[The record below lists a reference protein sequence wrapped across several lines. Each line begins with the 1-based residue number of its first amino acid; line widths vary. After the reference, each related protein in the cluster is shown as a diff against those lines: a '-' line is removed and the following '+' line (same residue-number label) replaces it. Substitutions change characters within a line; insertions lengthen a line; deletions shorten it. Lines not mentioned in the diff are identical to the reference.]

1 MTHNYNNPFGKKGL
15 QISIPEPCHED
26 WNQMTPMER
35 GRFCD
40 ACQKN
45 VWDFTKA
52 SDRELYRFF
61 ENKPQGVCGRFSTH
75 QLNRDIVPM
84 VDKPHKRA
92 PWYFAG
98 VLSLGSLW
106 ANAQDIPETEEKP
119 NHSVVV
125 KTGDCDSLQESI
137 NGIHFTVTDNLGDP
151 LAHALIVAMRGDQIV
166 GQTTTD
172 GNGKASLGTLEGRAT
187 EEIEY
192 TIRVEINGYHRLE
205 VVGNLV
211 ELNGKSLDI
220 VLDRKDE
227 FEIQTVE
234 VVWEK
239 PLIEVGGTCTVTTG
253 GVQAQQMTEEPKV
266 VESLEYGESLEETSK
281 PKWWQFWK

>member
-1 MTHNYNNPFGKKGL
+1 MKNKSLH
-15 QISIPEPCHED
+15 ISIPEPCHED

-75 QLNRDIVPM
+75 QLDRDIVPM
-84 VDKPHKRA
+84 VNRPQKRA

-98 VLSLGSLW
+98 VFSLGSLW
-106 ANAQDIPETEEKP
+106 ANAQDIPESENNRKP
-119 NHSVVV
+119 SHSVVV
-125 KTGDCDSLQESI
+125 KLLEPHSPLNVEK
-137 NGIHFTVTDNLGDP
+137 GIHFSVTDDLGDA
-151 LAHALIVAMRGDQIV
+151 LAHANISVRQDNQLLAN
-166 GQTTTD
+166 TETD
-172 GNGKASLGTLEGRAT
+172 LSGSAILEPLDGRPI

-192 TIRVEINGYHRLE
+192 TITVKINGYHPLE
-205 VVGNLV
+205 MKGNLV
-211 ELNGKSLDI
+211 ELNGKTVDI
-220 VLDRKDE
+220 VLDRLEE
-227 FEIQTVE
+227 FEIQTVD
-234 VVWEK
+234 VIVEK
-239 PLIEVGGTCTVTTG
+239 PLISMGATRTITTG
-253 GVQAQQMTEEPKV
+253 RVYPRHDREKEKPTDDKPAVNEGSEE
-266 VESLEYGESLEETSK
+266 